1 MKDKQPMGI
10 RTETLSRGVA
20 GVLLLALG
28 CTNELQVGGQLRSH
42 DHQELAASGGAVI
55 EGWTVEG
62 DWYVSPRLMTS
73 DGASR
78 AGVLVGLLGPGD
90 APLMEARVITL
101 DGPGAWI
108 PLEPTW
114 SEEDQHVAVA
124 ELGATGIAAELRLL
138 RTDVTQLDML
148 RFTAVV
154 PDAELSFDDLAPL
167 DEEVDSARA
176 EIRRELQGLGI
187 VTREQWGARATRCTS
202 SDTSKRRFAIHHT
215 VTGSSDPARQMRGIQ
230 SFHMN
235 TRGWCDVGYHF
246 LVGSDGKIYEGR
258 PVNLLGA
265 HVGSNNSGNI
275 GISFI
280 GCYHT
285 SGCSGLGPTRPA
297 DATIDAAGRLLGT
310 LSRLYGVSLS
320 STTVLG
326 HRDHPGQ
333 STTCPGDNLR
343 PRIGEMIDIGRG
355 ATLSG
360 GGSPPPPPSPPPP
373 SSPPPTVGES
383 CTHSNGGAYG
393 NLACSEGYQCCNG
406 SWRTRGACGACA
418 CVEESG
424 ERGCSGS
431 APEGPPPGGSCTH
444 SYGGRYANTACSPSY
459 QCCNGS
465 WRTRGACGACFC
477 TESTGERGCG
487 L

>member
-1 MKDKQPMGI
+1 M
-10 RTETLSRGVA
+10 
-20 GVLLLALG
+20 LLLWVAAG
-28 CTNELQVGGQLRSH
+28 CVNELQPGGQHVSH
-42 DHQELAASGGAVI
+42 DHQELTVSGGAVI
-55 EGWTVEG
+55 EEWAVEG
-62 DWYVSPRLMTS
+62 DWYVSPRLMAA

-78 AGVLVGLLGPGD
+78 AGVLVSLLGEAD
-90 APLMEARVITL
+90 APLMEARVVTL
-101 DGPGAWI
+101 DGVGEWV
-108 PLEPTW
+108 PLEAAW
-114 SEEDQHVAVA
+114 SEIDQHVAVA
-124 ELGATGIAAELRLL
+124 ELGETGVAAELRIL
-138 RTDVTQLDML
+138 RTDVAMLDVL

-154 PDAELSFDDLAPL
+154 PDPELTLDDAAPI
-167 DEEVDSARA
+167 EGEVGAASA
-176 EIRRELQGLGI
+176 EIRSELRGLGI

-202 SDTSKRRFAIHHT
+202 GDSSKRRLAVHHT

-230 SFHMN
+230 NFHMN

-258 PVNLLGA
+258 PLHLLGA
-265 HVGSNNSGNI
+265 HVGSNNTGNI

-285 SGCSGLGPTRPA
+285 SGCSGLGPSRPG
-297 DATIDAAGRLLGT
+297 DSMIRVAGRLMGT
-310 LSRLYGVSLS
+310 LSRLYGISLS
-320 STTVLG
+320 SSTVKG

-343 PRIGEMIDIGRG
+343 PRIGEMINIGRSS
-355 ATLSG
+355 TLSS
-360 GGSPPPPPSPPPP
+360 GSTPSTPPPS
-373 SSPPPTVGES
+373 TGGS
-383 CTHSNGGAYG
+383 CTHSYGGTYG
-393 NLACSEGYQCCNG
+393 NLACSAGYQCCSG

-418 CVEESG
+418 CVETTG
-424 ERGCSGS
+424 ERGCSAA
-431 APEGPPPGGSCTH
+431 APSGPPAGASCTH

-465 WRTRGACGACFC
+465 WRTRGSCGSCYC